1 MMLSRF
7 FALCAVIFFHP
18 ACTTAAAGHGAV
30 AADSTSDSAAEVSGG
45 EDAFL
50 DAAGDSVGDLGAS
63 SDADSL
69 ADTAS
74 SDVAAIPTKTA
85 IAGTAH
91 GKAFTTAASAWL
103 IGKPD
108 TLTDTVVYLF
118 SEKVDCDQITTAGWD
133 GTLAD
138 GTQMLEIKM
147 IGSDL
152 AVYPVVATATPAPGE
167 ASVNTTLVSAGQ
179 PTEGAAKSGTV
190 TLAAFAAG
198 ASAAGS
204 FDLKFAGGEALS
216 GTFAVTYCAAGRE
229 P

>member
-1 MMLSRF
+1 MLYRQRAILS
-7 FALCAVIFFHP
+7 FACLIL
-18 ACTTAAAGHGAV
+18 ACSSAPGGARAGTADA
-30 AADSTSDSAAEVSGG
+30 TSDSIAADLGDGAVDTSATA
-45 EDAFL
+45 DS
-50 DAAGDSVGDLGAS
+50 AGDAQVAVP
-63 SDADSL
+63 SDTVTAD
-69 ADTAS
+69 APA
-74 SDVAAIPTKTA
+74 VPTKTA

-91 GKAFTTAASAWL
+91 GKPFSVAPTAWL

-118 SEKVDCDQITTAGWD
+118 SEKVDCDQITKAGWD

-190 TLAAFAAG
+190 TLAAFTAG